1 MHRAWAIGVFALGL
15 SAMNAHAQPVT
26 EIFKCRSES
35 GQVTYTNDRRQ
46 AEKQKCELVT
56 SQINVAPPLAKPP
69 PRTPSGFPPAPAGF
83 PRETPRDSASARE
96 RQRDILQKEL
106 ASEEQALSKAR
117 QALAEQ
123 ESVRSGD
130 ERNYARVLERLQPYK
145 DSVET
150 HQKNIEA
157 LKRELANLNR

>member
-1 MHRAWAIGVFALGL
+1 MHRACVLGVFLLGFL
-15 SAMNAHAQPVT
+15 AMNAHAQPVT
-26 EIFKCRSES
+26 EIFKCRTET

-69 PRTPSGFPPAPAGF
+69 ARTPAGF
-83 PRETPRDSASARE
+83 PRETQRDSASARE
-96 RQRDILQKEL
+96 RQREILQKEL

-123 ESVRSGD
+123 EAVRSGD

-145 DSVET
+145 ESVET

>member
-1 MHRAWAIGVFALGL
+1 MQRAWALVLVLFCG
-15 SAMNAHAQPVT
+15 MTHAQQVT
-26 EIFKCRSES
+26 EIFKCRSET

-56 SQINVAPPLAKPP
+56 SQINVAPASKPSA
-69 PRTPSGFPPAPAGF
+69 RAPSGFP
-83 PRETPRDSASARE
+83 RESSRESASARE
-96 RQRDILQKEL
+96 RQREILQKEL
-106 ASEEQALSKAR
+106 VAEEQALSKAR
-117 QALAEQ
+117 QTLAEQ
-123 ESVRSGD
+123 EAVRSGD
-130 ERNYARVLERLQPYK
+130 ERNYAKVLERLQPYK